1 MAKATPFRKEIRPVK
16 CCACVFGLLRRVPYC
31 HHQCGEGGGGGW
43 LRLGGRAADEEL
55 LPSGGGAVR
64 RALLRATESSRLT
77 PCWSLSACLWRS
89 SFLRNV
95 GSPDSH
101 PQSWSHRSYNRTILV
116 IRAIVFLTVGIA
128 IVVIESEYVLRKLC
142 QCISGREQVPP
153 YTGHGHLQARGQPV
167 RHCSAFC
174 LDAALLKVS

>member
-55 LPSGGGAVR
+55 LPPGGGAVR

-95 GSPDSH
+95 GPSAELVP
-101 PQSWSHRSYNRTILV
+101 PVLCIYNRTILV

-128 IVVIESEYVLRKLC
+128 IVVIESECVTWKLY
-142 QCISGREQVPP
+142 QSISGREQVPP
-153 YTGHGHLQARGQPV
+153 YTGHGHP
-167 RHCSAFC
+167 
-174 LDAALLKVS
+174 